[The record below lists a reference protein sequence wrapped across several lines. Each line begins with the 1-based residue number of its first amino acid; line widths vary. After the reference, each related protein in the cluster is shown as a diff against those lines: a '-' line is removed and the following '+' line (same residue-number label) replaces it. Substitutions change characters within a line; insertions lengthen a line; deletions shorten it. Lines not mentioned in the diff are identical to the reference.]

1 MAATLWFLSAL
12 TTLLGSPLGIK
23 KVCRVPACIRMCNAY
38 LISPPFT
45 SFVRLVLQGF
55 CLHRY
60 GSRRN
65 LCFCTQKRRWRKMWF
80 PWLCSVFPLFL
91 LDLGHCSKV
100 PYILH
105 PAPYI
110 TLMYL
115 RRYITF
121 DSMLMIKGYSISFHF
136 ESRHHGNPSALARM
150 RRSHGRF
157 QIQLTICWFATMLF
171 FYTECKL

>member
-1 MAATLWFLSAL
+1 MHIWFP
-12 TTLLGSPLGIK
+12 LLLP
-23 KVCRVPACIRMCNAY
+23 R
-38 LISPPFT
+38 
-45 SFVRLVLQGF
+45 SFFVYVVLQGF

-150 RRSHGRF
+150 PRSHGRF

>member
-60 GSRRN
+60 GSIVEETYAFAPKRGDEER
-65 LCFCTQKRRWRKMWF
+65 CDFPGSAQFSPFFCSILVTALKSLTF
-80 PWLCSVFPLFL
+80 
-91 LDLGHCSKV
+91 
-100 PYILH
+100 YILRH
-105 PAPYI
+105 
-110 TLMYL
+110 TL
-115 RRYITF
+115 
-121 DSMLMIKGYSISFHF
+121 H
-136 ESRHHGNPSALARM
+136 
-150 RRSHGRF
+150 
-157 QIQLTICWFATMLF
+157 
-171 FYTECKL
+171 